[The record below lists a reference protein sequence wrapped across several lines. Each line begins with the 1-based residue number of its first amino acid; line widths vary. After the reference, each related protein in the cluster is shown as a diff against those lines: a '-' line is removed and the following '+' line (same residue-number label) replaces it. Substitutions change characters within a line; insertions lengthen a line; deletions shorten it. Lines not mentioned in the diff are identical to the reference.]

1 MTTWSQ
7 AATSSAGQQTPPDL
21 APLETILERARWAPS
36 GDNTQPWRFHVIGS
50 RHVAVHG
57 HDTRQH
63 CIYDLTGQGSQLSLG
78 CLLET
83 MAIAATGYRWE
94 TVINRRPDS
103 PDERPVFDVHFKE
116 TRGIEPD
123 PLLQY
128 VETRC
133 VQRRPMRWRRLTAD
147 EKAALERAV
156 APRYRLMW
164 VEGTSKFRMA
174 KLLFRNAGLRLT
186 MPEAYGTH
194 RAIIAWDAVHSEEK
208 IPDAAL
214 GASRLTLHVM
224 KWAMQ
229 SWERVAFL
237 NRYLAGTLLPRIE
250 MDVVP
255 AMACGGHCILVATEP
270 PHTFNDYILAG
281 RAVQR
286 LWLTVT
292 RLGLHLQP
300 EITPLI
306 FASYVRAGV
315 RFSADPVMLKRAEQI
330 ATELRG
336 VIGAPAESCAVFMAR
351 IGAGRAPKAR
361 SLRRPLKQLLQTD
374 SP

>member
-1 MTTWSQ
+1 MSC
-7 AATSSAGQQTPPDL
+7 AGQQPPADPS
-21 APLETILERARWAPS
+21 PLETILERARWAPS
-36 GDNTQPWRFHVIGS
+36 GDNTQPWRFRVMGS

-57 HDTRQH
+57 YDTRQH

-83 MAIAATGYRWE
+83 MTIAATAYRWE

-103 PDERPVFDVHFKE
+103 PDERPVFDVHFNDSG
-116 TRGIEPD
+116 GIEPD
-123 PLLQY
+123 PL
-128 VETRC
+128 VRFIETRC
-133 VQRRPMRWRRLTAD
+133 VHRRPMSWRRLTAD

-164 VEGTSKFRMA
+164 VEGSSKLRMA

-186 MPEAYGTH
+186 MPEAYKTH
-194 RAIIAWDAVHSEEK
+194 RAIIEWDAVHSEEK

-214 GASRLTLHVM
+214 GASRVTLRVM

-255 AMACGGHCILVATEP
+255 AMACGGHCLLIAPAP
-270 PHTFNDYILAG
+270 PRTFDDYILAG
-281 RAVQR
+281 RAMQR

-292 RLGLHLQP
+292 RVGLHLQP
-300 EITPLI
+300 EMTPLI
-306 FASYVRAGV
+306 FASYVHAGV
-315 RFSADPVMLKRAEQI
+315 RFSADPVMWKRGVQI
-330 ATELRG
+330 ARELQG
-336 VIGAPAESCAVFMAR
+336 VIGAPAKTCAVFMAR
-351 IGAGRAPKAR
+351 IGAGRGPQAR